1 MKLTEAAF
9 LAIAQQKYAQ
19 MQSELQETE
28 IDFYEYEKRLDLIM
42 TDFGRLILENGLRG
56 KGGCKRKKKKL
67 KRVLGQ
73 YR

>member
-42 TDFGRLILENGLRG
+42 TDFGRLILENGLSDTSV
-56 KGGCKRKKKKL
+56 CKRKKKKL